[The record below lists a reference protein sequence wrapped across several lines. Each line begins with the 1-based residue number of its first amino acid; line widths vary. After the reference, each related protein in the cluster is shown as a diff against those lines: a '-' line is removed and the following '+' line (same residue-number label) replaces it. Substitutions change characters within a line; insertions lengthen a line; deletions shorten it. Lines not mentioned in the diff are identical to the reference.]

1 MSISEA
7 DSKYS
12 KESVIRKS
20 RFPYL
25 NFDMISYNSDGDYQN
40 IENTDLTLVE
50 ERRNKTKNYSE
61 ALGKVIN
68 LMNTR
73 DFDSFGYKV
82 LDTDNDGNIVW
93 SSDEENN
100 IEEKKRVKINN
111 SWLPSTIDPAFDYTN
126 EFDYTIPNVG
136 GSKILCRS
144 DPVGFGKWGKI
155 YTEDKLPDPSPT
167 LESNK
172 GVYTGFQLFGR
183 GFPEE
188 LKTNSSGDLIVS
200 DGADN
205 YDGFTKVKRPE
216 GYLDFPLYY
225 KLTSQISFSD
235 ILTSSDARCHAYPVF
250 DVMKNKSNIYK
261 TTLTEIY

>member
-1 MSISEA
+1 M
-7 DSKYS
+7 
-12 KESVIRKS
+12 
-20 RFPYL
+20 
-25 NFDMISYNSDGDYQN
+25 
-40 IENTDLTLVE
+40 
-50 ERRNKTKNYSE
+50 
-61 ALGKVIN
+61 
-68 LMNTR
+68 
-73 DFDSFGYKV
+73 
-82 LDTDNDGNIVW
+82 
-93 SSDEENN
+93 
-100 IEEKKRVKINN
+100 
-111 SWLPSTIDPAFDYTN
+111 
-126 EFDYTIPNVG
+126 
-136 GSKILCRS
+136 
-144 DPVGFGKWGKI
+144 GKI

-183 GFPEE
+183 GFPDE
-188 LKTNSSGDLIVS
+188 LKTNSGGDLIVS

-261 TTLTEIY
+261 TTLTGDLLADGSLLYGGKHSIKTIDSLLRDADW